1 MIRRAALILLLLA
14 AVLLDAAPLAHS
26 RVRDAPPPAATS
38 AKAAS
43 GDGVSPDVPA
53 GPRIPPAM
61 CDAAIAAAEAAH
73 RLPARVLAA
82 IGLRESGRLDPAS
95 GRVRP
100 WPWTINYEGTGRYF
114 DTKEAA
120 AAAVREIQA
129 AGGQSI
135 DVGCMQV
142 NLMHHPSAFASLDD
156 AFDPNTNAAYSGRFL
171 KSLFAQSGNWGS
183 AISAYHSRTP
193 GMSETYRQQ
202 VIATWRPTDP
212 AVLARLRPPMPL
224 IPFEFADSGS
234 PGLARSGAL
243 PMVHG
248 PLGYSPFGGPLSVS
262 AQIKIGRSTA
272 GRRMA
277 RSGSAYRSFMPPA
290 IAYAAFAPRP
300 RKQPGR
306 PFVLRINDAGQSWQL
321 GLIVPRGVIEP
332 AARASRR

>member
-14 AVLLDAAPLAHS
+14 AASPVAHS
-26 RVRDAPPPAATS
+26 RARDAPRPAAGD
-38 AKAAS
+38 AAAAN
-43 GDGVSPDVPA
+43 GPA
-53 GPRIPPAM
+53 GPRTPPAM
-61 CDAAIAAAEAAH
+61 CDAAITAAEAAH

-82 IGLRESGRLDPAS
+82 IGVRESGRLDPAS

-156 AFDPNTNAAYSGRFL
+156 AFDPNINAAYSGRFL
-171 KSLFAQSGNWGS
+171 KSLFARSGNWGS

-212 AVLARLRPPMPL
+212 AVLARLHPPML
-224 IPFEFADSGS
+224 FNPFEFADMGP
-234 PGLARSGAL
+234 PGLARWGAL

-248 PLGYSPFGGPLSVS
+248 PLGYSRIGGALSVS
-262 AQIKIGRSTA
+262 TQIKIGRSTA
-272 GRRMA
+272 SQRMA
-277 RSGSAYRSFMPPA
+277 RSGSAYRSFLPPA

-300 RKQPGR
+300 RKQHGR
-306 PFVLRINDAGQSWQL
+306 PFVLRINEAGQSWHR